1 MYCSSKITHISISA
15 IVTLPFR
22 LQPAYVKMLAMTPS
36 PASEL
41 DETSTRTPLSSQ
53 PPRVRRFE
61 KLDGD
66 DFRHPLDQQNT
77 ALLRSLPGLEMV
89 ARAVLGGPGFEQAL
103 YLENIGAALRVGPD
117 QLPTL
122 HRLLLQATA
131 CLNMDPPELY
141 VRQVFLINLIITVG
155 LRRMN
160 LLLTKH
166 TCLQPSFCTSFVQ
179 P

>member
-1 MYCSSKITHISISA
+1 
-15 IVTLPFR
+15 
-22 LQPAYVKMLAMTPS
+22 MLAMAPS

-41 DETSTRTPLSSQ
+41 EEARIDTPRIAQ

-103 YLENIGAALRVGPD
+103 YLENIGAALRVGPE

-141 VRQVFLINLIITVG
+141 VRQV
-155 LRRMN
+155 
-160 LLLTKH
+160 
-166 TCLQPSFCTSFVQ
+166 CLHNATHGQHPVSHANGAAQGHVL
-179 P
+179 